1 MIEWSDTGVLLT
13 SRAHGEHAA
22 IIDVLTPMHGRAAG
36 VVRGGRSRKMTPHL
50 QPGTQLDVTW
60 KARLEDHL
68 GSFTVEPV
76 RARAAVIMGDRKA
89 LVGMQAVTALTSVL
103 LPEREAMP
111 DVYERTVTLLDLM
124 AVTDAWPLAYLR
136 WELSLLDALGYGLDL
151 SRCAVTGATE
161 GLNYV
166 SPKSGRAVS
175 TGGAGEW
182 APKLL
187 PLPSVLLPGHEGG
200 DADIA
205 QAMGTTGFFLSK
217 AAGDG
222 RDLPEARRRLR
233 DVLAV

>member
-1 MIEWSDTGVLLT
+1 MEWTDTGVLLT

-22 IIDVLTPMHGRAAG
+22 IIDVLTPTHGRAAG

-89 LVGMQAVTALTSVL
+89 LAGMQAVTALTSVL

-136 WELSLLDALGYGLDL
+136 WELGLLEALGYGLDL

-187 PLPSVLLPGHEGG
+187 PLPPVLLPGNEGDDG
-200 DADIA
+200 DIA

>member
-22 IIDVLTPMHGRAAG
+22 IIDVLTPTHGRAAG

-89 LVGMQAVTALTSVL
+89 LAGMQAVTALTSVL
-103 LPEREAMP
+103 LPEREALP

-136 WELSLLDALGYGLDL
+136 WELGLLEALGYGLDL
-151 SRCAVTGATE
+151 SCCAVTGATE
-161 GLNYV
+161 GLDYV

-187 PLPSVLLPGHEGG
+187 PLPPVLLPEQEGDDG
-200 DADIA
+200 DIA
-205 QAMGTTGFFLSK
+205 QAMGTTGYFLSK

-222 RDLPEARRRLR
+222 RDLPDARRRLR

>member
-13 SRAHGEHAA
+13 ARAHGEHAA
-22 IIDVLTPMHGRAAG
+22 IVDVLTPTHGRVAG

-68 GSFTVEPV
+68 GSFTVEPI

-89 LVGMQAVTALTSVL
+89 LAGMQAVTALSAVL

-111 DVYERTVTLLDLM
+111 TVYETTVTLLDLM
-124 AVTDAWPLAYLR
+124 GATDAWPLAYLR
-136 WELSLLDALGYGLDL
+136 WEVSLLDALGYGLDL
-151 SRCAVTGATE
+151 TSCAVTGATD

-175 TGGAGEW
+175 LGGAGEW

-187 PLPSVLLPGHEGG
+187 PLPPALLPDGEGT
-200 DADIA
+200 DAEIA
-205 QAMGTTGFFLSK
+205 QAMATTGHFLSR

-233 DVLAV
+233 DVLGR

>member
-1 MIEWSDTGVLLT
+1 MIEWTDTGVLLT

-22 IIDVLTPMHGRAAG
+22 IIDVLTPTHGRAAG

-89 LVGMQAVTALTSVL
+89 LAGMQAVTALTSVL

-136 WELSLLDALGYGLDL
+136 WELGLLEALGYGLDL

-187 PLPSVLLPGHEGG
+187 PLPPVLLPGNEGDDG
-200 DADIA
+200 DIA

>member
-1 MIEWSDTGVLLT
+1 MEWSDTGVLLT

-22 IIDVLTPMHGRAAG
+22 IIDVLTPSHGRVAG

-76 RARAAVIMGDRKA
+76 RARSAVVMGDRKA
-89 LVGMQAVTALTSVL
+89 LAGMQAVTVLASVL
-103 LPEREAMP
+103 LPEREAVAE
-111 DVYERTVTLLDLM
+111 VYEQTVTLLDLM

-136 WELSLLDALGYGLDL
+136 WELGLLEALGYGLDL
-151 SRCAVTGATE
+151 TRCAVTGATD
-161 GLNYV
+161 GLDYV

-175 TGGAGEW
+175 TGGAGQW

-187 PLPSVLLPGHEGG
+187 PLPPALLPGHEGS
-200 DADIA
+200 DAEIA
-205 QAMGTTGFFLSK
+205 QAMTTTGFFLSK

-222 RDLPEARRRLR
+222 RELPEARRRLR